1 MLFSSLL
8 EFCEED
14 TLLLSS
20 SFIEDTILSAFLFT
34 TLAEDSEIFFS
45 LFSSLLKT
53 LSINLTS
60 KLLFVVKFR
69 FFPILKSII
78 TATIEIIIIL
88 IIFIF
93 FNSVYLSLI
102 FSCSIQPVK
111 YKTLKFHLWFLPQV
125 SFYLFIWISLLTLK
139 K

>member
-93 FNSVYLSLI
+93 FNSGYLPLI